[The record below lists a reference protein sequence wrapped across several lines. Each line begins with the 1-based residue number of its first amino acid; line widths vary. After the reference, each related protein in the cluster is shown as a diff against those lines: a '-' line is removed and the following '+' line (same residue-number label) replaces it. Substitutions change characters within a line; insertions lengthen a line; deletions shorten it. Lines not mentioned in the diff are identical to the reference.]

1 MHDLFGRAL
10 WCYKVVLVRFVQYI
24 LNTMESAPDKIQ
36 NLSELEREVIALFVR
51 MADVL
56 NLPRSVGEIYGILFI
71 SMEPLCLD
79 DCRLRLNISKGSTS
93 QGLKILR
100 SFGAIR
106 TVYVPGD
113 RKDYYVAETSLRKI
127 ASGFA
132 SEQIQPHVA
141 SGKERIHRI
150 RELLDQQDIEE
161 KEALLDKVDLL
172 ENWQKRA
179 GQTLPLVL
187 KLIGG

>member
-1 MHDLFGRAL
+1 M
-10 WCYKVVLVRFVQYI
+10 
-24 LNTMESAPDKIQ
+24 
-36 NLSELEREVIALFVR
+36 IALFVR

-56 NLPRSVGEIYGILFI
+56 NLPRSVGELYGILFI
-71 SMEPLCLD
+71 STDPLCLD

-106 TVYVPGD
+106 TVYIPGD

-141 SGKERIHRI
+141 SGADRIDRI
-150 RELLDQQDIEE
+150 R
-161 KEALLDKVDLL
+161 ALLDRHVGEEREDLLEKIDLL
-172 ENWQKRA
+172 ENWQRRA
-179 GQTLPLVL
+179 GKTLPLVL
-187 KLIGG
+187 KLIGGS

>member
-1 MHDLFGRAL
+1 MNEA
-10 WCYKVVLVRFVQYI
+10 
-24 LNTMESAPDKIQ
+24 SATI
-36 NLSELEREVIALFVR
+36 NGLSELEREVIELFVR

-56 NLPRSVGEIYGILFI
+56 NLPRSVGEIYGLLFI
-71 SMEPLCLD
+71 SSAPLCLD
-79 DCRLRLNISKGSTS
+79 DCRIRLNISKGSTS

-106 TVYVPGD
+106 TVYIPGD

-132 SEQIQPHVA
+132 SEQIQPHVN
-141 SGKERIHRI
+141 SGKERIERI
-150 RELLDQQDIEE
+150 RELMDEQGGEDREE
-161 KEALLDKVDLL
+161 LQVKIDLL
-172 ENWQKRA
+172 ANWQKRA
-179 GQTLPLVL
+179 GKTLPLIL

>member
-1 MHDLFGRAL
+1 MNSATQSLRA
-10 WCYKVVLVRFVQYI
+10 
-24 LNTMESAPDKIQ
+24 
-36 NLSELEREVIALFVR
+36 LSELESEVIALFVR

-71 SMEPLCLD
+71 SSGPLCLD
-79 DCRLRLNISKGSTS
+79 DCRVRLNISKGSTS

-132 SEQIQPHVA
+132 SEQVQPHVA
-141 SGKERIHRI
+141 SGQERLVRI
-150 RELLDQQDIEE
+150 REQLEE
-161 KEALLDKVDLL
+161 YSGAEKDDLAEKIDLL
-172 ENWQKRA
+172 ENWQRRA
-179 GQTLPLVL
+179 GKTLPLIL
-187 KLIGG
+187 KLIGGSRG

>member
-1 MHDLFGRAL
+1 MNQ
-10 WCYKVVLVRFVQYI
+10 VLEI
-24 LNTMESAPDKIQ
+24 NGTLTD
-36 NLSELEREVIALFVR
+36 LEREVIELFVR

-56 NLPRSVGEIYGILFI
+56 NLPRSVGEIYGLLFI
-71 SMEPLCLD
+71 SPEPLCLD
-79 DCRLRLNISKGSTS
+79 DCRIRLNISKGSTS

-106 TVYVPGD
+106 TVYIPGD
-113 RKDYYVAETSLRKI
+113 RKDYYVAETSLRKM

-132 SEQIQPHVA
+132 GEQIRPHVD
-141 SGKERIHRI
+141 SGKERIERI
-150 RELLDQQDIEE
+150 RELLDEQAGEDRENLLEKIE
-161 KEALLDKVDLL
+161 LL

-179 GQTLPLVL
+179 GKTLPLIL